1 MTFKEYLSTKEN
13 LIKEEELDF
22 KTDNEI
28 NEIITALKKIKEDN
42 NINDQTIINLMNN
55 ATSGNT
61 VRFDYGK
68 IDDLLKN
75 NKKINDLSF
84 ILLIKILQLSKT
96 TNKHIFVKDL
106 DKFKDGY
113 TDILSSDTLKKIR
126 VLSFKEE
133 SNEILNNARKYLKEI
148 EAGVNT
154 TDSDDTETATMKLF
168 NTIVSDLK
176 NIKKNT
182 ADNNRIITKPEEE
195 TIEPPKGKEK
205 EEKTV
210 EQKGKN
216 ETVEQT
222 ETVEQKDK
230 DETVEEPKEKQD
242 ETKPTQISD
251 PNQVGNVSTSIVDS
265 WNIGRPK
272 EKTLDA
278 YIETINKYRQEAAN
292 RLQKILNSTVNK
304 RNEERAQEI
313 KRNEENT
320 AAERQRYE
328 EAKLQEALLIA
339 QKYNKTINEAIT
351 SKLKFTDKG
360 DEVRDSKLEK
370 EILDKYDVNDGI
382 IGDIIEKYN
391 NKVRKLFA
399 TYNNAGFKFEKA
411 SSKLTT
417 IFVDLEY
424 ELNKTLKQA
433 KRDAAPSLHQRY
445 KDEKEYWRQAEEN
458 YKKTNEKERV
468 KQNHINNTEDAKFN
482 REYNSL
488 IEKLNNVNS
497 EDDVYRIF
505 KFVFIEA
512 VNNAKD
518 KAELLSVF
526 TKEANFY
533 YTKPGMKDFSNAI
546 QEKTIQGA
554 MNRVIK
560 KSTQIFEKDYGTK
573 GNILEK
579 LREDLREKFSTALKE
594 KAEFTN
600 TVKTIQSKLDD
611 AIKTYEKEK
620 ETKFILTGIQS
631 SDGRLSLN
639 GTGVDDIALRQVLAS
654 RKAKIISNTETEIVF
669 MTAKQQYNSFVAK
682 DQETQ
687 AAERQQNA
695 ENRAKEN
702 QLDAE
707 NRVRQDGQNN
717 KNAINPKSNIF
728 SRMFNRN
735 KPTNNEQSTVTT
747 AATDGLPI
755 GYQRKK
761 INKVMKR
768 KLGL

>member
-1 MTFKEYLSTKEN
+1 MTFKEYLSTREN
-13 LIKEEELDF
+13 LINEDELDF

-28 NEIITALKKIKEDN
+28 NEIITALKKIKEDK

-55 ATSGNT
+55 ATSGNA

-96 TNKHIFVKDL
+96 TSKYIFVKDL

-126 VLSFKEE
+126 VLSFKED

-148 EAGVNT
+148 ETGVNT
-154 TDSDDTETATMKLF
+154 TDSDDTETATIKLF
-168 NTIVSDLK
+168 NAIVRDLN

-182 ADNNRIITKPEEE
+182 ADNNRIITKPQGEEEEEE
-195 TIEPPKGKEK
+195 TIEKP
-205 EEKTV
+205 
-210 EQKGKN
+210 
-216 ETVEQT
+216 
-222 ETVEQKDK
+222 K
-230 DETVEEPKEKQD
+230 DETVEEPHKENTVEKQ
-242 ETKPTQISD
+242 EPTQISD

-265 WNIGRPK
+265 WNIEKPK
-272 EKTLDA
+272 EKTLDV

-292 RLQKILNSTVNK
+292 RLQKILNSTVNR
-304 RNEERAQEI
+304 RNKERAQEV

-320 AAERQRYE
+320 AAERKRYE
-328 EAKLQEALLIA
+328 ETKLQEALLIA

-360 DEVRDSKLEK
+360 DEVRDKKLEK

-382 IGDIIEKYN
+382 IGEIIEKYN

-399 TYNNAGFKFEKA
+399 TYNKAGFRFENVN
-411 SSKLTT
+411 SKLTT

-424 ELNKTLKQA
+424 ELNKTLKQV
-433 KRDAAPSLHQRY
+433 KKDAAPSLHQRY

-468 KQNHINNTEDAKFN
+468 KQNHIDNTEDAKFN

-533 YTKPGMKDFSNAI
+533 HTKPGMKDFSNAI

-600 TVKTIQSKLDD
+600 TVKTIQTKLDE

-620 ETKFILTGIQS
+620 ETKFSLTGIQS

-654 RKAKIISNTETEIVF
+654 RKAKIVSNTETEIIF
-669 MTAKQQYNSFVAK
+669 MTARQQYNSFTAK
-682 DQETQ
+682 DQEAQ
-687 AAERQQNA
+687 AAEQQQNA

-707 NRVRQDGQNN
+707 NQVRQAGQNN
-717 KNAINPKSNIF
+717 ENAISPKGNIF

-735 KPTNNEQSTVTT
+735 KPTNNVQPTDNNTSTANNGQATVTT

>member
-1 MTFKEYLSTKEN
+1 MTFKEYLSIKEN
-13 LIKEEELDF
+13 LINEDEVLDP
-22 KTDNEI
+22 KTDNEVS
-28 NEIITALKKIKEDN
+28 EIITALKKIKEDN
-42 NINDQTIINLMNN
+42 KINDQTILNLMNN
-55 ATSGNT
+55 ATSGNK
-61 VRFDYGK
+61 VDFKYDK
-68 IDDLLKN
+68 MVDLLSKGR
-75 NKKINDLSF
+75 KTKDLAF

-96 TNKHIFVKDL
+96 TSKHIFVSGL
-106 DKFKDGY
+106 ISFKSKY
-113 TDILSSDTLKKIR
+113 ADILSSETLKKIR
-126 VLSFKEE
+126 LLSFEE
-133 SNEILNNARKYLKEI
+133 ENNEILNNARKYLKDI

-154 TDSDDTETATMKLF
+154 SNPNDTETATMKLF
-168 NTIVSDLK
+168 NAIVSDLK
-176 NIKKNT
+176 NIKNNT
-182 ADNNRIITKPEEE
+182 TDNNKIITKPEE
-195 TIEPPKGKEK
+195 K
-205 EEKTV
+205 EEEEEETV

-230 DETVEEPKEKQD
+230 DETVEEPKEKPE

-251 PNQVGNVSTSIVDS
+251 PNQVGNVSTSIVDR
-265 WNIGRPK
+265 WNIERPK

-328 EAKLQEALLIA
+328 ETKLQEALLIA

-360 DEVRDSKLEK
+360 DDVRDSKLEK

-391 NKVRKLFA
+391 NKVKKLFA

-468 KQNHINNTEDAKFN
+468 KQNHINNAEDAKFN

-488 IEKLNNVNS
+488 IEKLNNVDS

-518 KAELLSVF
+518 KADLLSVF

-554 MNRVIK
+554 MNRILK

-594 KAEFTN
+594 KAEFNN
-600 TVKTIQSKLDD
+600 TVKTIQTKLDD
-611 AIKTYEKEK
+611 AIDTYAKEK
-620 ETKFILTGIQS
+620 ETKFSLTGIQS

-669 MTAKQQYNSFVAK
+669 MTAKQQYNNFVAR
-682 DQETQ
+682 DRE
-687 AAERQQNA
+687 AQNA
-695 ENRAKEN
+695 EQQQNTENRATEN
-702 QLDAE
+702 QMNAE

-717 KNAINPKSNIF
+717 ENAVNPKGNIF
-728 SRMFNRN
+728 SRIFNRN
-735 KPTNNEQSTVTT
+735 KPTNNVQSVNNEQSTVTT

>member
-13 LIKEEELDF
+13 LIKEDELDF

-28 NEIITALKKIKEDN
+28 NEIITALKKIKEDK

-96 TNKHIFVKDL
+96 TSKYIFVNNL
-106 DKFKDGY
+106 EKFKEGY

-133 SNEILNNARKYLKEI
+133 SNEILNNARKYLKDI
-148 EAGVNT
+148 ESGVNT

-176 NIKKNT
+176 NIKNNT
-182 ADNNRIITKPEEE
+182 TDNNKIITKPEE
-195 TIEPPKGKEK
+195 K
-205 EEKTV
+205 EE
-210 EQKGKN
+210 EEE
-216 ETVEQT
+216 ETKPEV
-222 ETVEQKDK
+222 DK
-230 DETVEEPKEKQD
+230 DETVEEPVQDNNKEDNKEEPKEND
-242 ETKPTQISD
+242 EPKPTQISD
-251 PNQVGNVSTSIVDS
+251 PNQVGNVSTSIVDR
-265 WNIGRPK
+265 WNIARPK

-304 RNEERAQEI
+304 RNEERAQEV

-328 EAKLQEALLIA
+328 ETKLQEALLIA

-360 DEVRDSKLEK
+360 DDVRDSKLEK

-382 IGDIIEKYN
+382 IGDIIKKYN

-445 KDEKEYWRQAEEN
+445 KEEKEYWRQAEEN
-458 YKKTNEKERV
+458 YKRTNEKERV
-468 KQNHINNTEDAKFN
+468 KQNHINNIEDANFN

-488 IEKLNNVNS
+488 IEKLNNVDS

-518 KAELLSVF
+518 KADLLSVF

-554 MNRVIK
+554 MNRILK

-594 KAEFTN
+594 KAEFNN
-600 TVKTIQSKLDD
+600 TVKTIQTKLDD
-611 AIKTYEKEK
+611 AIDTYAKEK
-620 ETKFILTGIQS
+620 ETKFSLTGIQS

-669 MTAKQQYNSFVAK
+669 MTAKQQYNNFVAK
-682 DQETQ
+682 DREAQ
-687 AAERQQNA
+687 AAEQQQNT
-695 ENRAKEN
+695 ENRATER
-702 QLDAE
+702 QADAE
-707 NRVRQDGQNN
+707 NQVRQDRQNN
-717 KNAINPKSNIF
+717 ERAINPKGNIF
-728 SRMFNRN
+728 SRIFNRN
-735 KPTNNEQSTVTT
+735 KPTNNVQSVNNEQSTVTT

-768 KLGL
+768 KLGF